1 MSGAPIRLFL
11 TGCGGRMGS
20 VIDRLASA
28 DPGFLVVGGADPNP
42 AADKPYPV
50 WSDAADSDVEYDVLI
65 DYSHP
70 RALPSLLRLA
80 SRSCKPSVICT
91 TGLSDD
97 QLSQLRAFS
106 QTHAVFQSAN
116 MSLGINL
123 LLDLV
128 RRASATLGP
137 EYNIEIVET
146 HHNQKLDAPSG
157 TALMIALAA
166 KEARDGRVDT
176 TDGSDSHFV
185 YERHSRSA
193 VRDDREIGIH
203 SIRGGNVVGEHEVL
217 FAGPDELVKISHSI
231 SSRDMFGRGALA
243 AARFMKDKKTG
254 WYSMADLMQSR

>member
-11 TGCGGRMGS
+11 SGCGGRMGN
-20 VIDRLASA
+20 VIDRLAAS
-28 DPGFLVVGGADPNP
+28 DPGFVVVGGADPNP

-50 WSDAADSDVEYDVLI
+50 WPDAADCVIDYDVLI

-70 RALPSLLRLA
+70 SALPSLLRLA
-80 SRSCKPSVICT
+80 EQSAKPSVICT
-91 TGLSDD
+91 TGLSEK

-128 RRASATLGP
+128 QKAAATLGP
-137 EYNIEIVET
+137 EYNIEVVET

-157 TALMIALAA
+157 TALMIAQAA
-166 KEARDGRVDT
+166 KEARDGQEDT
-176 TDGSDSHFV
+176 ADGPTSHFV
-185 YERHSRSA
+185 FDRHARRA

-217 FAGPDELVKISHSI
+217 FVGPDEVIKISHSI
-231 SSRDMFGRGALA
+231 ASRDMFGRGALA
-243 AARFMKDKKTG
+243 AARFMDGKKTG
-254 WYSMADLMQSR
+254 WYDMADLIQRR